1 MWISKKKHNMI
12 LDEEIERTRQA
23 YRYSDEKRK
32 ELESVRKELENLKV
46 KIEADKTNTF
56 YQQRRQIQE
65 CLHGIII
72 QTDKPDE
79 LKILVE
85 LWATM
90 WKPEFL
96 PPALYFPTSQPF
108 LNSYIQPFLNSYIQ
122 PFLNSYSQLS
132 PFVARGV

>member
-1 MWISKKKHNMI
+1 MWISKKKHNTI
-12 LDEEIERTRQA
+12 LDEEKNYSQRA
-23 YRYSDEKRK
+23 YRLLNEKQK
-32 ELESVRKELENLKV
+32 ELEAVQNELENLKI

-72 QTDKPDE
+72 ETDKPDA

-96 PPALYFPTSQPF
+96 PPAPYFPTSQPTYF
-108 LNSYIQPFLNSYIQ
+108 PSL
-122 PFLNSYSQLS
+122 SQKLGQIGQS
-132 PFVARGV
+132 FGRGI